1 MNFKCSNL
9 PELKCF
15 SAIELLGGTGGL
27 DHTITWVYISQATHI
42 SEWVHGG
49 ELVFITGIGEH
60 YTDAHLCRLLEECA
74 ANSTAGVVI
83 MCSPEHIR
91 RVPNQMIQL
100 ANQLNMPL
108 YRMPWDLKLVDVT
121 REIADT
127 IITNQLKE
135 RSSAGFFSELL
146 FARNISQDT
155 VRQMGVHCGADLSRP
170 AAIMILRPDFRGDS
184 YYRRI
189 DYDNLM
195 TRLEKEMSDYLR
207 MTKRSVVSCIYMDEI
222 FFYISCS
229 DNASAAEV
237 CKKIRSFGTEF
248 MRKHP
253 DYRLRGGMGRAGAT
267 PEEIRSSYAE
277 ARKALSH
284 SEKNKD
290 EISIYFFAELGII
303 SLLINADN
311 QQELISYC
319 RSVLSPLADSDKHY
333 GTSYISTLEAYLD
346 SNCSLAAAAE
356 KMFIHRNT
364 MVYRVNKIRELL
376 KIDFNDMNAKAECVN
391 ALHIMKHFDIEL

>member
-1 MNFKCSNL
+1 M
-9 PELKCF
+9 
-15 SAIELLGGTGGL
+15 
-27 DHTITWVYISQATHI
+27 
-42 SEWVHGG
+42 HGG

-170 AAIMILRPDFRGDS
+170 AAIMILRPDFRD
-184 YYRRI
+184 
-189 DYDNLM
+189 
-195 TRLEKEMSDYLR
+195 
-207 MTKRSVVSCIYMDEI
+207 
-222 FFYISCS
+222 
-229 DNASAAEV
+229 
-237 CKKIRSFGTEF
+237 
-248 MRKHP
+248 
-253 DYRLRGGMGRAGAT
+253 
-267 PEEIRSSYAE
+267 
-277 ARKALSH
+277 
-284 SEKNKD
+284 
-290 EISIYFFAELGII
+290 
-303 SLLINADN
+303 
-311 QQELISYC
+311 
-319 RSVLSPLADSDKHY
+319 
-333 GTSYISTLEAYLD
+333 
-346 SNCSLAAAAE
+346 
-356 KMFIHRNT
+356 
-364 MVYRVNKIRELL
+364 
-376 KIDFNDMNAKAECVN
+376 
-391 ALHIMKHFDIEL
+391 